1 MIFGPGVSVNHE
13 RCRTPWQQMNRKQDM
28 DQITVADLGVEG
40 GGLTIYGKQ
49 AEGSWSFW
57 TKGSS
62 IALDEND
69 DEDWRYWT
77 TDPVADLS
85 SVLPTDWPLFYPMEI
100 HPEFRGW
107 FRDHYEMACSMLRA
121 DLREH
126 QIAHLENVWK
136 EIIYF
141 AGEGSSDKEM

>member
-1 MIFGPGVSVNHE
+1 
-13 RCRTPWQQMNRKQDM
+13 M
-28 DQITVADLGVEG
+28 DKITVADLGVEG

-49 AEGSWSFW
+49 AGVSWSFW
-57 TKGSS
+57 TEGTSM
-62 IALDEND
+62 ALDEND
-69 DEDWRYWT
+69 DEEWRSWT
-77 TDPVADLS
+77 TEPVADLN
-85 SVLPTDWPLFYPMEI
+85 SVLPADWPLFYPTKI

-126 QIAHLENVWK
+126 QIAHLGNVWN

-141 AGEGSSDKEM
+141 AGEGSSDKEMYRRRIDRMATLLPGPDSCYTGYAVA

>member
-1 MIFGPGVSVNHE
+1 
-13 RCRTPWQQMNRKQDM
+13 M